1 VNASLLIAVAGFVLL
16 AAAATIRAGLER
28 HERARSLFRL
38 GGRLEVGAVA
48 LLLGTLVV
56 LGSVQI
62 LLRNAFHSGLLW
74 ADPLMRHI
82 VLWLGAMGAAL
93 ASAHMRHITVDALS
107 RLLPASWKPARRLV
121 VYGITAVI
129 AYVLAVAGVRLVIDE
144 RSFGDVAF
152 FGIQTWVMQL
162 ILPGCFAL
170 ITYRS
175 LLAIFLKWEP
185 AEAGAEA

>member
-1 VNASLLIAVAGFVLL
+1 MNAPLLTAVAGFVLTVL
-16 AAAATIRAGLER
+16 AAAVRAGLER
-28 HERARSLFRL
+28 HERARKLFRIA
-38 GGRLEVGAVA
+38 GRLEVGAVA

-121 VYGITAVI
+121 VYGTTAVI
-129 AYVLAVAGVRLVIDE
+129 AYVLAVAAVRLVVDE
-144 RSFGDVAF
+144 RSFGGVAF

-162 ILPGCFAL
+162 ILPACFAL
-170 ITYRS
+170 IAYRS

>member
-1 VNASLLIAVAGFVLL
+1 M
-16 AAAATIRAGLER
+16 
-28 HERARSLFRL
+28 
-38 GGRLEVGAVA
+38 A

-56 LGSVQI
+56 LGALQI

-107 RLLPASWKPARRLV
+107 RLLPAWWRPARRVV
-121 VYGITAVI
+121 VYGSTAVV
-129 AYVLAVAGVRLVIDE
+129 AYLLAVAAVRLVVDE
-144 RSFGDVAF
+144 RGFGDVAF
-152 FGIQTWVMQL
+152 LGIETWVMQL

-170 ITYRS
+170 IAYRS
-175 LLAIFLKWEP
+175 LLAIFLRWEP

>member
-1 VNASLLIAVAGFVLL
+1 VNAPVLIAVAGFICI
-16 AAAATIRAGLER
+16 AAAAGARASLER
-28 HERARSLFRL
+28 RQRARTLFQL
-38 GGRLEVGAVA
+38 AGRVEVGAVA

-121 VYGITAVI
+121 VYGATAVI
-129 AYVLAVAGVRLVIDE
+129 AYVICVATVRLVVDE
-144 RSFGDVAF
+144 RQFGDVAF
-152 FGIQTWVMQL
+152 FGIRTWVMQL
-162 ILPGCFAL
+162 ILPASFAL
-170 ITYRS
+170 IAYRS
-175 LLAIFLKWEP
+175 LLAIFLQWEP